1 MSKIKIAIIGAGNC
15 ASSLL
20 RGLHYYRF
28 KKPQEAIGLMHW
40 EIGGHKPGDIEVVS
54 AFDIDKRKV
63 GKDVD
68 EAIFARPNCTTVFC
82 RDLP

>member
-1 MSKIKIAIIGAGNC
+1 
-15 ASSLL
+15 
-20 RGLHYYRF
+20 
-28 KKPQEAIGLMHW
+28 MHW

-63 GKDVD
+63 GRDVD
-68 EAIFARPNCTTVFC
+68 KTIFARPNCTPVCC